1 MDEALR
7 PVIFGLVLLVVA
19 FFVQRRTWKK
29 RSEMGHVDPL
39 EAVQRDAAKIDQH
52 HRNEM
57 NRLQNKL
64 HDFERTIDGKIQTRF
79 VQLEE
84 LLIQADAEIERLHQE
99 LNRLKGTS
107 AQHGTVELTA
117 KENSMIQHLAESGY
131 TISEISRLT
140 DYSETE
146 IQASLDDS
154 HPEAA

>member
-1 MDEALR
+1 MAYEDFGRRPVLR
-7 PVIFGLVLLVVA
+7 PADIDDLVTGPSIVERFELSPHHGADLETKLVLEPGWNLDTGLDDH
-19 FFVQRRTWKK
+19 R
-29 RSEMGHVDPL
+29 
-39 EAVQRDAAKIDQH
+39 IDHQF
-52 HRNEM
+52 
-57 NRLQNKL
+57 Q
-64 HDFERTIDGKIQTRF
+64 
-79 VQLEE
+79 
-84 LLIQADAEIERLHQE
+84 IERLHQE